1 MTDFL
6 KDMEN
11 IKTFHKFLGIV
22 INQVE
27 KGNKVDFKSITHLS
41 KMINTYFEEFDST
54 QTNEQKESI
63 PTESIQSESIQTE
76 SKQQETVKIT
86 PPSIPKIEDKFLNDI
101 MSNVYQ
107 SKKIRK
113 INTEPYINFKN
124 NILFY

>member
-54 QTNEQKESI
+54 QTNEPKESI
-63 PTESIQSESIQTE
+63 PTESIHTE

>member
-27 KGNKVDFKSITHLS
+27 NGNKVDFKSITHLS
-41 KMINTYFEEFDST
+41 KMINTYFEEF
-54 QTNEQKESI
+54 ESI
-63 PTESIQSESIQTE
+63 KPESIKPESIKPE
-76 SKQQETVKIT
+76 SIKPESIKLEKIKIT
-86 PPSIPKIEDKFLNDI
+86 PPVIPTPEDKFLKDI
-101 MSNVYQ
+101 LSNVYQ

-113 INTEPYINFKN
+113 INTESYINFKN
-124 NILFY
+124 NTLFY